1 MTQEAARLKVRK
13 RLLEDFDYYSKNA
26 LQIRTKDGEIK
37 PLKFNE
43 AQRRLVEII
52 KAQEQAEGKVRIIV
66 LKARQMGLSTAI
78 GAYGYFKVSQHKAQ
92 QGIVVTH
99 HADSTKALFDMTKR
113 YHDNCP
119 PGLQPHTKYSSRREL
134 KFDKLDSGY
143 TVATAGGDAIGR
155 SQTFTFAHLSE
166 LAFWPKSSAQ
176 DNFNGLDQAI
186 PNSKGT
192 AIFIESTANG
202 VSGAFYDMWQAAVSG
217 ENGYIPVFLPWF
229 IQDEYREPVPEG
241 FQRTPDE
248 EDLVAQFGLDDE
260 QLMFR
265 RRKISANGIDLFR
278 QEYPSTPD
286 EAFLTT
292 GRPVFDSQQIAE
304 LLADIPQSK
313 QDPCPNALYR
323 MSVQQ
328 TADGSYELQ
337 KDPRGELFVYRE
349 LDRGDPDSGRPPDT
363 YYIGADVAMGVR
375 GGDYSV
381 AQILDSKKRQVAVWR
396 GHIHP
401 DFFAN
406 VLETLGHYYN
416 FARIVVESNNHGI
429 LTCTR
434 LGKDLGYPN
443 FYTETVYDKVED
455 KETINLGFRTTAKSK
470 PLIIDQLRATMREQE
485 LLPVDRTTL
494 RELQTYIV
502 NDSGNMEA
510 EEGCFDDTVMSL
522 ALANHIHE
530 GVFTPVESTDE
541 FYIEAI

>member
-1 MTQEAARLKVRK
+1 MSQEAARLRVRK
-13 RLLEDFDYYSKNA
+13 RLRDDFDFYSRKA

-37 PLKFNE
+37 PLSFNE
-43 AQRRLVEII
+43 AQRRLAEIVR
-52 KAQEQAEGKVRIIV
+52 AQEEQEGKVRIIV

-78 GAYGYFKVSQHKAQ
+78 GAYGYFKVSQRKAQ

-119 PGLQPHTKYSSRREL
+119 EALKPSTKYSSRREL

-143 TVATAGGDAIGR
+143 TVATAGGEAIGR

-166 LAFWPKSSAQ
+166 LAFWPKSSAL
-176 DNFNGLDQAI
+176 DNFNGLTQAI
-186 PNSKGT
+186 PNSAGT

-202 VSGAFYDMWQAAVSG
+202 VSGIFYDMWQAAVEG
-217 ENGYIPVFLPWF
+217 TNGYIPVFLPWF

-241 FQRTPDE
+241 FERTPDE
-248 EDLVAQFGLDDE
+248 EDLVAELGLDDE

-265 RRKISANGIDLFR
+265 RKKVAQNGLDLFK

-292 GRPVFDSQQIAE
+292 GRPVFDSEQLAG
-304 LLADIPQSK
+304 LLKSPP
-313 QDPCPNALYR
+313 DPLYR
-323 MSVQQ
+323 MSAQQ
-328 TADGSYELQ
+328 TADGHELQ
-337 KDPRGELFVYRE
+337 KDPRGELLVYRE
-349 LDRGDPDSGRPPDT
+349 FDAKET

-381 AQILDSKKRQVAVWR
+381 AQILDSKKRQVAVWH

-401 DFFAN
+401 DYFAT
-406 VLETLGHYYN
+406 VLQTLGHYYN
-416 FARIVVESNNHGI
+416 MARIIVESNNHGI

-434 LGKDLGYPN
+434 LGKDLAYAN

-455 KETINLGFRTTAKSK
+455 KETINLGFRSTVKSK
-470 PLIIDQLRATMREQE
+470 PLVIDQLRASMRECE
-485 LLPVDRTTL
+485 LELYDRTTL
-494 RELQTYIV
+494 REMQTFIV
-502 NDSGNMEA
+502 NESGNMEA
-510 EEGCFDDTVMSL
+510 EEGCHDDCVTAL
-522 ALANHIHE
+522 ALVNHIHE
-530 GVFTPVESTDE
+530 GVFTPVESTDDY
-541 FYIEAI
+541 YIEAI